1 MEMLRSG
8 SSGDAVTALQRKL
21 WALGFD
27 PGPIDGAFGPKTD
40 DAVKRYQEEKGLQV
54 DGIAG
59 PETFTSLGMMEGEQV
74 AATEVAQPVDVPDH
88 DHHQADS
95 PAETKAEHPASAA
108 PSGMDALR
116 DAEKEA
122 EEETPKARRGFMARR
137 AAKRARKRG

>member
-95 PAETKAEHPASAA
+95 PAETKAEDPASAA

-116 DAEKEA
+116 DAEKDA
-122 EEETPKARRGFMARR
+122 PKARRGFMARR

>member
-40 DAVKRYQEEKGLQV
+40 DAVKRYQEQKGLQV

-74 AATEVAQPVDVPDH
+74 AATEVAEPVDVH
-88 DHHQADS
+88 DHGHH
-95 PAETKAEHPASAA
+95 PAESAPAQEAEKSAPAA

-122 EEETPKARRGFMARR
+122 EEETPKARRGFMARW

>member
-8 SSGDAVTALQRKL
+8 SSGDAVLALQRKL

-27 PGPIDGAFGPKTD
+27 PGPTDGAFGPKTH
-40 DAVKRYQEEKGLQV
+40 DAVKRYQEQKGLQV

-59 PETFTSLGMMEGEQV
+59 PETFTSLGMMEGEK
-74 AATEVAQPVDVPDH
+74 AEATEVAQSVDVH
-88 DHHQADS
+88 DHGHRAESAADEE
-95 PAETKAEHPASAA
+95 AEKSAPAA